1 MRVEHTPQGKGG
13 GEEEDLVPHLSSP
26 LPSPKRFVQAGARGE
41 EKIAQDKRGFAMA
54 KLNMVEAI
62 NLALREEM
70 ERDNGVIVLG
80 EDVGREG
87 GVFRVTDG
95 LQEKFGADRVVDTPL
110 AESGIVGTA
119 LGMAIYGLRPVAE
132 IQFDGFLYPCL
143 DQITN
148 HIGRMR
154 NRSRGRF
161 TCPLV
166 IRVPYGG
173 GIHAPEHHSESPEA
187 ILAHTPGIKVVIPST
202 PYEAKGLLLSSIRD
216 PDPVL
221 FLEPKRIYRAIR
233 EEVPEGDY
241 TIPLG
246 KARLVQEGKDVTV
259 IAWGAMVREA
269 LNAAEQLKGDK
280 IEVEIIDLRTIS
292 PMDVEAIVTSIRK
305 TGRGVIVHEAPK
317 TCGLGAE
324 IIALINEKALLSLQ
338 APIERVT
345 GFDIPVPLM
354 KSEHYYLPNPK
365 RIVMAVK
372 KVMSF

>member
-1 MRVEHTPQGKGG
+1 
-13 GEEEDLVPHLSSP
+13 
-26 LPSPKRFVQAGARGE
+26 
-41 EKIAQDKRGFAMA
+41 
-54 KLNMVEAI
+54 MVEAL
-62 NLALREEM
+62 NLALREEL
-70 ERDNGVIVLG
+70 ERDSRVIIFG
-80 EDVGREG
+80 EDVGKEG

-95 LQEKFGADRVVDTPL
+95 LQKQFGPDRVIDTPL
-110 AESGIVGTA
+110 AELAIAATA
-119 LGMAIYGLRPVAE
+119 VGMAVYGLRPIGE
-132 IQFDGFLYPCL
+132 IQFEGFLYPCL
-143 DQITN
+143 DQINN

-166 IRVPYGG
+166 IRTPYGG
-173 GIHAPEHHSESPEA
+173 GIHAPEHHSDSPEA
-187 ILAHTPGIKVVIPST
+187 ILAHIPGIKVVIPST

-216 PDPVL
+216 PDPVI
-221 FLEPKRIYRAIR
+221 FMEPKRIYRAIR

-241 TIPLG
+241 TILLG

-259 IAWGAMVREA
+259 IAYGAMLREA

-280 IEVEIIDLRTIS
+280 IDPEIIDLRTIS
-292 PMDVEAIVTSIRK
+292 PMDVETIVTSIKK

-317 TCGLGAE
+317 TCGLAAE
-324 IIALINEKALLSLQ
+324 IIALINEKAFLSLQ

-354 KSEHYYLPNPK
+354 KTEHYDLPNPK

>member
-1 MRVEHTPQGKGG
+1 MT
-13 GEEEDLVPHLSSP
+13 GENKV
-26 LPSPKRFVQAGARGE
+26 
-41 EKIAQDKRGFAMA
+41 MA

-70 ERDNGVIVLG
+70 ERDGRVIVLG
-80 EDVGREG
+80 EDVGKEG

-95 LQEKFGADRVVDTPL
+95 LQEKFGPDRVIDTPL
-110 AESGIVGTA
+110 AETAIVATA
-119 LGMAIYGLRPVAE
+119 FGMAMNGLRPVAE

-148 HIGRMR
+148 HIGRIR

-202 PYEAKGLLLSSIRD
+202 PHEAKGLLLSSIRD
-216 PDPVL
+216 PDPAI

-233 EEVPEGDY
+233 EEVQEGDY
-241 TIPLG
+241 TISLG

-269 LNAAEQLKGDK
+269 LNAAEQMKADK
-280 IEVEIIDLRTIS
+280 VDVEIIDLRTIS
-292 PMDVEAIVTSIRK
+292 PMDVDTIITSIRK
-305 TGRGVIVHEAPK
+305 TGRAVVVHEAPK

-324 IIALINEKALLSLQ
+324 IIALINEKAFLSLQ

-345 GFDIPVPLM
+345 GFDIPVPLL

-365 RIVMAVK
+365 RIVTAVK

>member
-1 MRVEHTPQGKGG
+1 
-13 GEEEDLVPHLSSP
+13 
-26 LPSPKRFVQAGARGE
+26 
-41 EKIAQDKRGFAMA
+41 MA

-62 NLALREEM
+62 NLGLREEM
-70 ERDNGVIVLG
+70 ERDDRIIVLG

-95 LQEKFGADRVVDTPL
+95 LQQKFGEDRVVDTPL
-110 AESGIVGTA
+110 AELGIVA
-119 LGMAIYGLRPVAE
+119 VAFGMAVYGIRPIAE
-132 IQFDGFLYPCL
+132 IQFEGFLYPCL
-143 DQITN
+143 DQINN
-148 HIGRMR
+148 HIGRIR

-173 GIHAPEHHSESPEA
+173 GIHAPEHHSDSPEA
-187 ILAHTPGIKVVIPST
+187 ILAHIPGIKVVIPST

-216 PDPVL
+216 PDPVI
-221 FLEPKRIYRAIR
+221 FMEPKRIYRAIR

-241 TIPLG
+241 TVPLG
-246 KARLVQEGKDVTV
+246 KARLVQEGKDITIV
-259 IAWGAMVREA
+259 AWGAMVREV

-280 IEVEIIDLRTIS
+280 IDVEIIDLRTIS
-292 PMDVEAIVTSIRK
+292 PMDVEAIITSIRK

-354 KSEHYYLPNPK
+354 KTEHYYLPNPK

-372 KVMSF
+372 KVISF

>member
-1 MRVEHTPQGKGG
+1 MP
-13 GEEEDLVPHLSSP
+13 
-26 LPSPKRFVQAGARGE
+26 
-41 EKIAQDKRGFAMA
+41 

-62 NLALREEM
+62 NLGLREEL
-70 ERDNGVIVLG
+70 ERDSRVVILG
-80 EDVGREG
+80 EDVGKEG

-95 LQEKFGADRVVDTPL
+95 LQQKFGGDRVVDTPL
-110 AESGIVGTA
+110 AELGIVA
-119 LGMAIYGLRPVAE
+119 VAFGMAVYGIRPIAE
-132 IQFDGFLYPCL
+132 IQFEGFLYPCI

-148 HIGRMR
+148 HVGRIR

-173 GIHAPEHHSESPEA
+173 GIHAPEHHSDSPEA
-187 ILAHTPGIKVVIPST
+187 MFAHIPGIKVVIPST
-202 PYEAKGLLLSSIRD
+202 PYEAKGLVVSSIRD
-216 PDPVL
+216 PDPVI
-221 FLEPKRIYRAIR
+221 FMEPKRIYRAIR

-241 TIPLG
+241 TLPLG
-246 KARLVQEGKDVTV
+246 KARLVREGKDVTV
-259 IAWGAMVREA
+259 VAWGAMIREA

-280 IEVEIIDLRTIS
+280 IDLEIIDLRTIS
-292 PMDVEAIVTSIRK
+292 PIDAETIIASLRK

-324 IIALINEKALLSLQ
+324 IIALINEKAFLSLQ
-338 APIERVT
+338 APVERVT

-354 KSEHYYLPNPK
+354 KTEHYYLPNSK
-365 RIVMAVK
+365 RIVTAVK

>member
-1 MRVEHTPQGKGG
+1 
-13 GEEEDLVPHLSSP
+13 
-26 LPSPKRFVQAGARGE
+26 
-41 EKIAQDKRGFAMA
+41 MA

-70 ERDNGVIVLG
+70 ERDSRVVILG
-80 EDVGREG
+80 EDVGKEG
-87 GVFRVTDG
+87 GVFRITDG
-95 LQEKFGADRVVDTPL
+95 LQERFGADRVVDTPL

-119 LGMAIYGLRPVAE
+119 FGLAVYGLLPIAE
-132 IQFDGFLYPCL
+132 IQFEGFLYPCL
-143 DQITN
+143 DQINN
-148 HIGRMR
+148 HIGRIR

-166 IRVPYGG
+166 IRTPYGG
-173 GIHAPEHHSESPEA
+173 GIHAPEHHSDSPEA
-187 ILAHTPGIKVVIPST
+187 ILAHIPGIKVVIPST

-216 PDPVL
+216 PDPVI
-221 FLEPKRIYRAIR
+221 FMEPKRIYRAIR

-241 TIPLG
+241 AIPLG

-259 IAWGAMVREA
+259 VAWGAMVREV

-280 IEVEIIDLRTIS
+280 IELEIIDLRTIS
-292 PMDVEAIVTSIRK
+292 PIDTETIITSIRK

-324 IIALINEKALLSLQ
+324 IIALVNEKALLSLQ
-338 APIERVT
+338 APVERVT
-345 GFDIPVPLM
+345 GFDIPFPLM
-354 KSEHYYLPNPK
+354 KTEHYYLPNPK

-372 KVMSF
+372 KVTSF

>member
-1 MRVEHTPQGKGG
+1 MP
-13 GEEEDLVPHLSSP
+13 
-26 LPSPKRFVQAGARGE
+26 
-41 EKIAQDKRGFAMA
+41 

-62 NLALREEM
+62 NLALREEL
-70 ERDNGVIVLG
+70 ERDSRVVIFG
-80 EDVGREG
+80 EDVGKEG

-95 LQEKFGADRVVDTPL
+95 LQQKFGGDRVVDTPL
-110 AESGIVGTA
+110 AELGIVA
-119 LGMAIYGLRPVAE
+119 VAFGMAVYGIRPIAE
-132 IQFDGFLYPCL
+132 IQFEGFLYPCL
-143 DQITN
+143 DQINN
-148 HIGRMR
+148 HVGRIR

-173 GIHAPEHHSESPEA
+173 GIHAPEHHSDSPEA
-187 ILAHTPGIKVVIPST
+187 ILAHIPGIKVVIPST
-202 PYEAKGLLLSSIRD
+202 PYEAKGLVLSSIRD
-216 PDPVL
+216 PDPVI
-221 FLEPKRIYRAIR
+221 FMEPKRIYRAIR

-259 IAWGAMVREA
+259 VAWGAMVREV

-280 IEVEIIDLRTIS
+280 IDLEIIDLRTIS
-292 PMDVEAIVTSIRK
+292 PIDVETIITSIRK
-305 TGRGVIVHEAPK
+305 TGRAVIVHEAPK

-324 IIALINEKALLSLQ
+324 IIALVNEKALLSLQ
-338 APIERVT
+338 APVERVT

-354 KSEHYYLPNPK
+354 KTEHYYLPNPK
-365 RIVMAVK
+365 RIVMAAK

>member
-1 MRVEHTPQGKGG
+1 
-13 GEEEDLVPHLSSP
+13 
-26 LPSPKRFVQAGARGE
+26 
-41 EKIAQDKRGFAMA
+41 MA
-54 KLNMVEAI
+54 KLNMVEAL
-62 NLALREEM
+62 NLALREEL
-70 ERDNGVIVLG
+70 ERDNRVIIFG
-80 EDVGREG
+80 EDVGKEG

-95 LQEKFGADRVVDTPL
+95 LQKEFGADRVIDTPL
-110 AESGIVGTA
+110 AELAIAATA
-119 LGMAIYGLRPVAE
+119 LGMAVYGLRPIGE
-132 IQFDGFLYPCL
+132 IQFEGFLYPCL
-143 DQITN
+143 DQINN

-166 IRVPYGG
+166 IRTPYGG
-173 GIHAPEHHSESPEA
+173 GIHAPEHHSDSPEA
-187 ILAHTPGIKVVIPST
+187 ILAHIPGIKVVIPST

-216 PDPVL
+216 PDPVI
-221 FLEPKRIYRAIR
+221 FMEPKRIYRAIR

-259 IAWGAMVREA
+259 IAYGAMLREA

-280 IEVEIIDLRTIS
+280 IDPEIIDLRTIS
-292 PMDVEAIVTSIRK
+292 PMDVKTIVTSIKK

-317 TCGLGAE
+317 TCGLAAE
-324 IIALINEKALLSLQ
+324 IIALINEKAFLSLQ

-354 KSEHYYLPNPK
+354 KTEHYDLPNPK

>member
-1 MRVEHTPQGKGG
+1 MP
-13 GEEEDLVPHLSSP
+13 
-26 LPSPKRFVQAGARGE
+26 
-41 EKIAQDKRGFAMA
+41 

-62 NLALREEM
+62 NSALREEL
-70 ERDNGVIVLG
+70 ERDSRVVILG
-80 EDVGREG
+80 EDVGKEG

-95 LQEKFGADRVVDTPL
+95 LQQKFGGDRVVDTPL
-110 AESGIVGTA
+110 AELGIVA
-119 LGMAIYGLRPVAE
+119 AAFGMAVYGIRPIAE
-132 IQFDGFLYPCL
+132 IQFEGFLYPCL
-143 DQITN
+143 DQINN
-148 HIGRMR
+148 HIGRIR

-173 GIHAPEHHSESPEA
+173 GIHAPEHHSDSPEA
-187 ILAHTPGIKVVIPST
+187 ILAHIPGIKVVIPAP
-202 PYEAKGLLLSSIRD
+202 PYEAKGLVLSSIRD
-216 PDPVL
+216 PDPVI
-221 FLEPKRIYRAIR
+221 FMEPKRIYRAIR
-233 EEVPEGDY
+233 EEVPEEDY

-259 IAWGAMVREA
+259 VAWGAMVREV

-280 IEVEIIDLRTIS
+280 IDLEIIDLRTIS
-292 PMDVEAIVTSIRK
+292 PIDVETIVTSIRK

-324 IIALINEKALLSLQ
+324 IVALINEKALLSLQ

-354 KSEHYYLPNPK
+354 KTEHYYLPNSK
-365 RIVMAVK
+365 RIVMAVN

>member
-1 MRVEHTPQGKGG
+1 
-13 GEEEDLVPHLSSP
+13 
-26 LPSPKRFVQAGARGE
+26 
-41 EKIAQDKRGFAMA
+41 MA

-62 NLALREEM
+62 NSALREEM
-70 ERDNGVIVLG
+70 ERDERVVILG

-95 LQEKFGADRVVDTPL
+95 LQEKFGPDRVVDTPL
-110 AESGIVGTA
+110 AESGIVGVA
-119 LGMAIYGLRPVAE
+119 LGMAMNGLLPVAE

-161 TCPLV
+161 TSPLV

-187 ILAHTPGIKVVIPST
+187 ILAHTPGIKVLIPST

-216 PDPVL
+216 PDPVI

-233 EEVPEGDY
+233 EEIPQGDY
-241 TIPLG
+241 TLPLG
-246 KARLVQEGKDVTV
+246 KARMVQEGKDITIV
-259 IAWGAMVREA
+259 AWGAMVREA
-269 LNAAEQLKGDK
+269 LNAAEQLKEDK
-280 IEVEIIDLRTIS
+280 VEPDIIDLRSIS
-292 PMDVEAIVTSIRK
+292 PIDVETIIASIRK

-345 GFDIPVPLM
+345 GFDIPVPLF

-365 RIVMAVK
+365 RIVTAVK

>member
-1 MRVEHTPQGKGG
+1 
-13 GEEEDLVPHLSSP
+13 
-26 LPSPKRFVQAGARGE
+26 
-41 EKIAQDKRGFAMA
+41 MA

-70 ERDNGVIVLG
+70 ERDSRVVIFG
-80 EDVGREG
+80 EDVGKEG

-95 LQEKFGADRVVDTPL
+95 LQKRFGPDRVIDTPL

-119 LGMAIYGLRPVAE
+119 LGMAVYGLRPIAE
-132 IQFDGFLYPCL
+132 IQFEGFLYPCL
-143 DQITN
+143 DQINN

-166 IRVPYGG
+166 IRFPYGG
-173 GIHAPEHHSESPEA
+173 GIHAPEHHSDSPEA
-187 ILAHTPGIKVVIPST
+187 ILAHIPGIKVVIPST
-202 PYEAKGLLLSSIRD
+202 PYEAKGLLLSAIRD

-221 FLEPKRIYRAIR
+221 FMEPKRIYRAIR
-233 EEVPEGDY
+233 EEVPEEDY

-246 KARLVQEGKDVTV
+246 KARLIQEGKDITL

-269 LNAAEQLKGDK
+269 ISAAEKLKEDK
-280 IEVEIIDLRTIS
+280 IDVEVIDLRTIS
-292 PMDVEAIVTSIRK
+292 PMDVDAIVTSIRK

-317 TCGLGAE
+317 TCGVGAE

-345 GFDIPVPLM
+345 GFDIPVPLL
-354 KSEHYYLPNPK
+354 KSEHYNLPNPQ
-365 RIVMAVK
+365 RIVLAVK
-372 KVMSF
+372 KVMAF

>member
-1 MRVEHTPQGKGG
+1 
-13 GEEEDLVPHLSSP
+13 
-26 LPSPKRFVQAGARGE
+26 
-41 EKIAQDKRGFAMA
+41 
-54 KLNMVEAI
+54 MVEAI

-70 ERDNGVIVLG
+70 ERDGRIVILG

-110 AESGIVGTA
+110 AELGIIGVA
-119 LGMAIYGLRPVAE
+119 FGMAVYGMHPIAE
-132 IQFDGFLYPCL
+132 IQFEGFLYPCL
-143 DQITN
+143 DQINN
-148 HIGRMR
+148 HVGRIR

-173 GIHAPEHHSESPEA
+173 GIHAPEHHSDSPEA
-187 ILAHTPGIKVVIPST
+187 ILAHIPGIKVVIPST
-202 PYEAKGLLLSSIRD
+202 PQEAKGLLLSSIRD
-216 PDPVL
+216 PDPVI
-221 FLEPKRIYRAIR
+221 FMEPKRIYRAIR
-233 EEVPEGDY
+233 EEVPDGDV

-259 IAWGAMVREA
+259 VAWGAMVREA
-269 LNAAEQLKGDK
+269 LNAAEQLKGEK
-280 IEVEIIDLRTIS
+280 IDVEVIDLRTIS
-292 PMDVEAIVTSIRK
+292 PMDVEIIITSIKK

-317 TCGLGAE
+317 TCGLAGE

-365 RIVMAVK
+365 RIVTAAK
-372 KVMSF
+372 KVMDF

>member
-1 MRVEHTPQGKGG
+1 MT
-13 GEEEDLVPHLSSP
+13 
-26 LPSPKRFVQAGARGE
+26 
-41 EKIAQDKRGFAMA
+41 

-70 ERDNGVIVLG
+70 ERDNRVVVLG

-95 LQEKFGADRVVDTPL
+95 LQEKFGPDRIVDTPL

-119 LGMAIYGLRPVAE
+119 MGMAVYGLRPVAE

-148 HIGRMR
+148 HIGRIR
-154 NRSRGRF
+154 NRSRGKF

-241 TIPLG
+241 SIPLG

-259 IAWGAMVREA
+259 VAWGAMVREV
-269 LNAAEQLKGDK
+269 LNASEQLKGDK
-280 IEVEIIDLRTIS
+280 ISVEVIDLRTIS
-292 PMDVEAIVTSIRK
+292 PIDIEAIVNSIRK
-305 TGRGVIVHEAPK
+305 TGRCVIVHEAPK

-324 IIALINEKALLSLQ
+324 IIALINEKVLLSLQ

-345 GFDIPVPLM
+345 GFDVPVPLLKM
-354 KSEHYYLPNPK
+354 EHYYLPNPK

>member
-1 MRVEHTPQGKGG
+1 MPR
-13 GEEEDLVPHLSSP
+13 
-26 LPSPKRFVQAGARGE
+26 
-41 EKIAQDKRGFAMA
+41 
-54 KLNMVEAI
+54 LNMVEAI

-70 ERDNGVIVLG
+70 ERDGRVIVLG
-80 EDVGREG
+80 EDVGKEG

-95 LQEKFGADRVVDTPL
+95 LQEKFGLDRVIDTPL
-110 AESGIVGTA
+110 AETAIVATA
-119 LGMAIYGLRPVAE
+119 FGMAMNGLRPVAE
-132 IQFDGFLYPCL
+132 IQFDGFLYPCI
-143 DQITN
+143 DQLTN

-161 TCPLV
+161 TSPLV
-166 IRVPYGG
+166 VRAPYGG

-187 ILAHTPGIKVVIPST
+187 IFAHTPGIKVVIPST
-202 PYEAKGLLLSSIRD
+202 PYEAKGLLLSCIRD
-216 PDPVL
+216 PDPVIY
-221 FLEPKRIYRAIR
+221 LEPKRIYRAIR

-246 KARLVQEGKDVTV
+246 EARLVQEGKDVTI

-269 LNAAEQLKGDK
+269 LNAGEQLKADK
-280 IEVEIIDLRTIS
+280 IEAEIIDLRTIS
-292 PMDVEAIVTSIRK
+292 PMDVEAIIRSIRK

-317 TCGLGAE
+317 TCGMGAE
-324 IIALINEKALLSLQ
+324 IIASINEKAFLSLQ

-354 KSEHYYLPNPK
+354 KTEHYYLPNPK
-365 RIVMAVK
+365 RIVIAVK

>member
-1 MRVEHTPQGKGG
+1 
-13 GEEEDLVPHLSSP
+13 
-26 LPSPKRFVQAGARGE
+26 
-41 EKIAQDKRGFAMA
+41 MA

-70 ERDNGVIVLG
+70 ERDGRVIVLG
-80 EDVGREG
+80 EDVGKEG

-95 LQEKFGADRVVDTPL
+95 LQEKFGPDRVIDTPL
-110 AESGIVGTA
+110 AETAIVATA
-119 LGMAIYGLRPVAE
+119 FGMALYGLRPIAE

-148 HIGRMR
+148 HIGRIR

-216 PDPVL
+216 PDPVI

-233 EEVPEGDY
+233 EEVPEGEY
-241 TIPLG
+241 TIPLS
-246 KARLVQEGKDVTV
+246 KARLVQEGRDVTV

-269 LNAAEQLKGDK
+269 LNAAEQMKADK
-280 IEVEIIDLRTIS
+280 VDVEIIDLRTIS
-292 PMDVEAIVTSIRK
+292 PMDVEAVVNSIRK

-345 GFDIPVPLM
+345 GFDIPVPLL